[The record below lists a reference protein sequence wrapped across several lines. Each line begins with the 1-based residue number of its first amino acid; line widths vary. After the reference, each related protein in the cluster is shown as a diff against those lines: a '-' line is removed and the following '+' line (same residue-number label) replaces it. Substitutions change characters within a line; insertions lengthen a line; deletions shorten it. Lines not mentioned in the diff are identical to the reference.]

1 MNSGNCL
8 FLNLKNLLI
17 MLSIKKLKYFI
28 ILPVLLVGCG
38 VSLRVYNKVATDTK
52 VTIDKLSIIAPF
64 VAANFPIKET
74 FIQGKSDTTIIHDTT
89 TETAI
94 IYDTIT
100 NRYDSIKIK
109 KIVLNRLILRTD
121 TIRLKSASDCYEINN
136 RLLTAELKVKELT
149 DKEGKYR
156 YIVLFLILLLIIII
170 WLKFKKW

>member
-1 MNSGNCL
+1 
-8 FLNLKNLLI
+8 

-38 VSLRVYNKVATDTK
+38 VSLRVYNKVATDKK
-52 VTIDKLSIIAPF
+52 VTVDKLSIIAPF
-64 VAANFPIKET
+64 VAANFPVRET

-100 NRYDSIKIK
+100 KQYDSIQIK
-109 KIVLNRLILRTD
+109 KIVSNRLILRID
-121 TIRLKSASDCYEINN
+121 TIKVKQSSDCYEINN

>member
-1 MNSGNCL
+1 
-8 FLNLKNLLI
+8 

-38 VSLRVYNKVATDTK
+38 VSLRVYNKVATDSK
-52 VTIDKLSIIAPF
+52 VTVDKLSIIAPF

-89 TETAI
+89 TETTI

-100 NRYDSIKIK
+100 KQYDSIKIK
-109 KIVLNRLILRTD
+109 KIVLNRLIYRTD
-121 TIRLKSASDCYEINN
+121 TIMLKSASDCYEINN
-136 RLLTAELKVKELT
+136 RLLAAELKVKDYKAKELN
-149 DKEGKYR
+149 YR
-156 YIVLFLILLLIIII
+156 YFVIFLILLLFLII